1 LSDHAKPM
9 SDRADLGHRIF
20 LAGFFL
26 PLAVGAS
33 TATIGYGLTR
43 NIWLPIV
50 GVANVLA
57 LMVAANA
64 LYGGSKAAERA
75 VKAIG
80 AVLLIAAVVVFF
92 AVPGLAGIFLGVQT
106 LMFVILAAAVATP
119 SAHRF
124 FAYQRNEVI
133 VGDTDEGAEV
143 AEVES
148 ILVGGAL
155 REEAKAGAITY
166 SRVLGLAG
174 GLLALACIAG
184 VGLGIGMLVYWG
196 YGWSLIFA
204 SLFAMP
210 SAPVLLT
217 LSDRWKFLA
226 TTKGYEKV
234 HLANI
239 ATDSQTLVNCA
250 SVSAVMLALLA
261 VLELMMR

>member
-1 LSDHAKPM
+1 M

-20 LAGFFL
+20 LTGFFL

-43 NIWLPIV
+43 NIWLPIM
-50 GVANVLA
+50 GLANVIA

-64 LYGGSKAAERA
+64 LYSGSKAAERA
-75 VKAIG
+75 VKAVG
-80 AVLLIAAVVVFF
+80 AVLLIAAIVVFF
-92 AVPGLAGIFLGVQT
+92 AVPGLAGVFQGVQT

-119 SAHRF
+119 SAHRY
-124 FAYQRNEVI
+124 FAHQRGEVI
-133 VGDTDEGAEV
+133 VGDTDEAAEV
-143 AEVES
+143 ADVES
-148 ILVGGAL
+148 ILAGGAL
-155 REEAKAGAITY
+155 REEAKAGAITS
-166 SRVLGLAG
+166 SRVYGLAG

-184 VGLGIGMLVYWG
+184 IGLGGYMIYENGWG
-196 YGWSLIFA
+196 FSLIFA
-204 SLFAMP
+204 SLFAIP
-210 SAPVLLT
+210 SAPILLT

-239 ATDSQTLVNCA
+239 ASDTQTLVNVA
-250 SVSAVMLALLA
+250 SVSAVLLALLA